1 MSTDARKRFEV
12 ALILTLAWLALLGT
26 QLAQIF
32 TTTEERLER
41 FDRPA
46 LVATRMLER
55 PLEVYAALLNNPAAR
70 GLSGRGDG
78 PLGLDAEAL
87 DGLPTQ
93 LVDAAED
100 VRSAANAT
108 RAGAAA
114 GQPGDE
120 ARERAA
126 HLEREA
132 AAIAA
137 HAVVIADFVAAPD
150 LDVDSLPTSSAD
162 ADSVETTVVDVR
174 ARAEALLALDAE
186 LAAATSA
193 LVERSRDPE
202 ADIAPEELPAELR
215 GLPELLLLERTND
228 LVPSEDWA
236 GTRAALRAAP
246 VMTLA
251 ALGLGPAL
259 VGLFVLMFT
268 RRFVR
273 PHAPLGGRVPLVPGW
288 IAFVA
293 GQLGFGLVGSLVAL
307 VIHGLTGVSV
317 LVASVPIVIAALW
330 SAGYVQGAPLAAAL
344 GAAGERLGVTGS
356 WRSAPIAIAAGVCTL
371 PLIALG
377 PLVFASLA
385 GDSSSIWSNP
395 YFDVVLEGG
404 LPAWRKMALEA
415 GVWAP
420 IFEEIAFRGVLFAAL
435 RSRLPFAQAALA
447 TSLAFAVAHPYDLVG
462 ALVVAWISLV
472 MCWLYERT
480 GSLVACMAA
489 HSAYNLFQLSLML
502 TLL

>member
-1 MSTDARKRFEV
+1 MLSDPRKRFEV
-12 ALILTLAWLALLGT
+12 ALILTLGWLALLGT
-26 QLAQIF
+26 QLAQVF
-32 TTTEERLER
+32 TTTVERVER

-55 PLEVYAALLNNPAAR
+55 PLEVYAALLHHPAAR
-70 GLSGRGDG
+70 GLSERGDG
-78 PLGLDAEAL
+78 PLGLERSL
-87 DGLPTQ
+87 LEGLPEL
-93 LVDAAED
+93 LVGAADD
-100 VRSAANAT
+100 VRGAANAA
-108 RAGAAA
+108 RESAEA

-120 ARERAA
+120 ARDRAA

-137 HAVVIADFVAAPD
+137 HACVLADFVGVVESDSTAPVTDDTDAVELNSVD
-150 LDVDSLPTSSAD
+150 LRSRV
-162 ADSVETTVVDVR
+162 
-174 ARAEALLALDAE
+174 EALLALDAE
-186 LAAATSA
+186 LAAATRA
-193 LVERSRDPE
+193 LVERSRDPL
-202 ADIAPEELPAELR
+202 ADIAPEEIPAELR

-236 GTRAALRAAP
+236 ATRAVERAAP
-246 VMTLA
+246 VVTLA

-259 VGLFVLMFT
+259 FGLFVLLFT
-268 RRFVR
+268 RRLVQ
-273 PHAPLGGRVPLVPGW
+273 PHTPLSGRVPLVPGW

-307 VIHGLTGVSV
+307 AIHGLTGVSV
-317 LVASVPIVIAALW
+317 LVASVPIVLAALW
-330 SAGYVQGAPLAAAL
+330 SVGFVRGAPLALAL

-356 WRSAPIAIAAGVCTL
+356 WRSAPLAIAAGVCTL

-385 GDSSSIWSNP
+385 GDASSIWSNP

-435 RSRLPFAQAALA
+435 RSRLSFAQAALA
-447 TSLAFAVAHPYDLVG
+447 TSLAFAAPHPYDLVG

-489 HSAYNLFQLSLML
+489 HSAYNLLQLSLML